1 MQAVHLDLSDFK
13 RKRPSLLRLLE
24 LIEETA
30 REGIDY
36 DKRTQTLPYCTDIE
50 RHRGVIFPFVL
61 LDTHQPEFKSI
72 LEDLINYCEH
82 YVEQY
87 DPQVFGM
94 ILFNKYPMLMPKL
107 KSALDQKTT
116 EDCENFL
123 TSRLMEI
130 VHIAKSGPVID
141 YHPSLGKLLSLTQME
156 KSCNV
161 PVTQFKLPYDY
172 MYLDWRSMEEP
183 VSDALGN
190 VYEGVYVQKST
201 MSYETMEKGGLF
213 EEDPS
218 LRIARDKGTIVA
230 GHDVTIISTLMVMKL
245 GEDVDQVGT
254 SIFTMAYSEMPGMTL
269 DEAIRAHR
277 EHAKDQPLPEDA
289 LTYDVLKRPL
299 SLIISTLLYMTCEDA
314 ERERLKAG
322 TEAEIALKRVKNKA
336 KRRKALSR
344 YLRESYDC
352 VRIGKQYYIEGIDN
366 FTGTGEAKEGVKST
380 HIRLGHFNTFYVGDR
395 YLKENG
401 KVLKDAEGNRVKIP
415 LEQRDT
421 VTHWIKP
428 VVVNEG
434 KGEVKVSPRRLQ

>member
-13 RKRPSLLRLLE
+13 RKRPSLLNLLN
-24 LIEETA
+24 LIEDTA
-30 REGIDY
+30 KEGISY
-36 DKRTQTLPYCTDIE
+36 DKRTKTLPYCTDIE
-50 RHRGVIFPFVL
+50 RNRGVIFPFVL
-61 LDTHQPEFKSI
+61 LDTHQPEFKSM
-72 LEDLINYCEH
+72 LEDIINYCEH

-107 KSALDQKTT
+107 QSALGQQTT

-130 VHIAKSGPVID
+130 VHVAKSGPVID
-141 YHPSLGKLLSLTQME
+141 YHPSLGKLLSLTQVE

-161 PVTQFKLPYDY
+161 PVTQFNLPYDY
-172 MYLDWRSMEEP
+172 MYLDWRNMEDP
-183 VSDALGN
+183 VSDSLGN
-190 VYEGVYVQKST
+190 EYEGVYVQKST

-218 LRIARDKGTIVA
+218 LKIAREKGTIVA
-230 GHDVTIISTLMVMKL
+230 GHNVTIISTLMVMKI
-245 GEDVDQVGT
+245 GESVDQVCT
-254 SIFTMAYSEMPGMTL
+254 SIFTMAYSEKPGMTL

-277 EHAKDQPLPEDA
+277 EHAIDEDLPEDA

-299 SLIISTLLYMTCEDA
+299 ALIISTLLYMTCEDA
-314 ERERLKAG
+314 EREQIKSG
-322 TEAEIALKRVKNKA
+322 TEAEVSVKRIKNKA

-344 YLRESYDC
+344 YKRESYDC
-352 VRIGKQYYIEGIDN
+352 VRIGKQYHIEGIDN
-366 FTGTGEAKEGVKST
+366 FTVSGEAKEGGKST
-380 HIRLGHFNTFYVGDR
+380 HIRFGHFNTFYVGDR
-395 YLKENG
+395 YVKENG
-401 KVLKDAEGNRVKIP
+401 KVLKDDDGNRVKIP
-415 LEQRDT
+415 LESRDT